1 MTDVLSVF
9 ADVEIPVDYASVQ
22 KYAILA
28 RSGFGKSVTL
38 ARLLEQF
45 CDHELFFVC
54 LDPVGIH
61 FALRVGADGT
71 TSGGKDVIVLGGE
84 HGDVPLSPDDGAMI
98 ADVVVDHP
106 GRYVLDVSGFESD
119 AAQDRFAH
127 AFAKHLFTAKKR
139 ARFPLL
145 LALEEAE
152 SFIAQQPQPGQ
163 QQMLG
168 AFSRIAKVGRN
179 FGIGMALV
187 SQRPQDV
194 AKKVLNQTEVLVV
207 KNLVT
212 KLERDAVG
220 EWIRYNG
227 VDTDLPAFFAEIASF
242 GVEEAYVYS
251 PSWLRVFR
259 RTTVLMRET
268 FDSSSSAR
276 TGDVT
281 VQPELRPLDVDAL
294 AGQLQEARERAK
306 AADPRVLR
314 DRVRQLEQQLAEAR
328 EARTEPEPERVEVE
342 VPVIAAG
349 DLNRLEGVVEEMRAA
364 LRDALTIGQRSTAA
378 PAASGSHRTYPTP
391 PPMSPGIRGV
401 ARPPDPPRLPFGAR
415 AARSSSSNGDGGE
428 PGLSRAAADI
438 GAVIACF
445 PDGIDYDQI
454 GLLTGKKP
462 RGGSWNTAMSLLK
475 NGGYTEGD
483 GRRFPT
489 PRLTEMFPDS
499 RPPSGSDLVAM
510 WRPKLS
516 LPAVEVFDHVV
527 SRYPAAVSYEEVAQA
542 TDRAPRG
549 GSWNTAIKQLKLSGL
564 VVVEGGTMRA
574 KPELVG

>member
-1 MTDVLSVF
+1 MADALHVF

-28 RSGFGKSVTL
+28 RSGFGKSYTL
-38 ARLLEQF
+38 AKLLEQF
-45 CDHELFFVC
+45 CDHGLFFVC

-61 FALRVGADGT
+61 FSLRVGADG
-71 TSGGKDVIVLGGE
+71 SREGGKDVIVLGGE
-84 HGDVPLSPDDGAMI
+84 HGNVPLSPEDGAMI

-139 ARFPLL
+139 SRFPLL

-168 AFSRIAKVGRN
+168 AFSRLAKIGRN

-194 AKKVLNQTEVLVV
+194 AKKVLNQTEVLVA

-212 KLERDAVG
+212 KLERDAIG

-227 VDTDLPAFFAEIASF
+227 AETDLSSFFAEIASF
-242 GVEEAYVYS
+242 GVADAYVYS
-251 PSWLRVFR
+251 PSWLNVFK
-259 RTTVLMRET
+259 RTTVLTRET
-268 FDSSSSAR
+268 FDSTSSAR

-294 AGQLQEARERAK
+294 AGQLREARDRAR
-306 AADPRVLR
+306 AADPKILR
-314 DRVRQLEQQLAEAR
+314 DRVKHLERKLVEAG
-328 EARTEPEPERVEVE
+328 EAQPAPEPERVEVQVVDDDQIE
-342 VPVIAAG
+342 
-349 DLNRLEGVVEEMRAA
+349 RLETILESAESVVAEVRSA
-364 LRDALTIGQRSTAA
+364 LRDALVIERQTATITAA
-378 PAASGSHRTYPTP
+378 PPSNNRMIAAPASTIIEH
-391 PPMSPGIRGV
+391 
-401 ARPPDPPRLPFGAR
+401 ARPRPAPVVKPTRALPPDV
-415 AARSSSSNGDGGE
+415 N
-428 PGLSRAAADI
+428 GLSRAAADI

-462 RGGSWNTAMSLLK
+462 RGGSWNTAMRTLK
-475 NGGYTEGD
+475 DGGYTDGD
-483 GRRFPT
+483 SRRTPT
-489 PRLTEMFPDS
+489 PKLTAMFPDS
-499 RPPSGSDLVAM
+499 RPPTGDELVAM

-516 LPAVEVFDHVV
+516 LPALEVFDHVV
-527 SRYPAAVSYEEVAQA
+527 ARYPVSYEEVAEA
-542 TDRAPRG
+542 TGRAPRG
-549 GSWNTAIKQLKLSGL
+549 GSWNTAIKHLKLSGL
-564 VVVEGGTMRA
+564 LVVEGGSMRA